1 MEDLTLPQRLSGMY
15 PVLQEASREI
25 WQHVIQGGRRI
36 VREPGEPLFHTG
48 EPCHFF
54 LLLLDGSVKV
64 QKLSADG
71 HELTLYHL
79 HPGQTCELATVCL
92 LAGKRYPVEAIA
104 ETRVEALLLDRSQ
117 FHMLL
122 GRIEA
127 FREFVFSSIDRG
139 MGTLLS
145 LVEDIAFGPLD
156 RRLAHTLI
164 MLAGCNDQLII
175 THQEVATELGTAR
188 EVVSRLLKEFERR
201 GWVHLQ
207 RGKVTLIDR
216 RQLASLAVTSRM

>member
-1 MEDLTLPQRLSGMY
+1 MEDINLPQRLSGTY
-15 PVLQEASREI
+15 PMLGDASREL
-25 WQHVIQGGRRI
+25 WQQLIQGGRRVI
-36 VREPGEPLFHTG
+36 REPGEPLFRTG

-54 LLLLDGSVKV
+54 LLLLDGSIKV

-79 HPGQTCELATVCL
+79 QPGQTCELATVCL

-104 ETRVEALLLDRSQ
+104 ETRVEALLLDRAQ
-117 FHMLL
+117 FQILL

-127 FREFVFSSIDRG
+127 FREFIFSSIDRG

-164 MLAGCNDQLII
+164 MLAAGKDELSI

-207 RGKVTLIDR
+207 RGKVTLVDR
-216 RQLASLAVTSRM
+216 RQLASLAVTSRT

>member
-1 MEDLTLPQRLSGMY
+1 MEEITLPQRLSGTY
-15 PVLQEASREI
+15 PVLRNASREI
-25 WQHVIQGGRRI
+25 WQQLIHDGRRM
-36 VREPGEPLFHTG
+36 VREPGEALFHSG

-79 HPGQTCELATVCL
+79 QPGQTCELATVCL

-104 ETRVEALLLDRSQ
+104 ETHVEALLLDRAQ
-117 FHMLL
+117 FQMLL

-127 FREFVFSSIDRG
+127 FREFIFSSIDRG

-164 MLAGCNDQLII
+164 MLAGSNDHVCI

-201 GWVHLQ
+201 GWVQLQ
-207 RGKVTLIDR
+207 RGKVRLVDR